1 MLVLA
6 RLSVCVGQLIVFS
19 SQAAQCGTKKIDEDG
34 LLELLRT
41 RPGKKVG
48 VHGGT
53 PAGSRKPS
61 SRKPQ
66 LPASPPSV
74 QSRGSLKGGKV
85 KSKSPPSGVVE
96 SDSGCIMTTP
106 TRHHVTTSVA
116 MATPSPSTSSAAVT
130 PLVATPKMEGTECT
144 IT

>member
-1 MLVLA
+1 M
-6 RLSVCVGQLIVFS
+6 GQLIVFS

-48 VHGGT
+48 VRGGT
-53 PAGSRKPS
+53 PAGSKKPS
-61 SRKPQ
+61 SRKPR

-74 QSRGSLKGGKV
+74 QSRGLLKGGKV

-96 SDSGCIMTTP
+96 SDGGSIVTTP
-106 TRHHVTTSVA
+106 TRHHVTSVA
-116 MATPSPSTSSAAVT
+116 MATPSPSTSSAAGT
-130 PLVATPKMEGTECT
+130 PLVATPKMEGTEFT